1 MMVSQSSKGASMRT
15 ESRVVNGVAV
25 VAPHGQ
31 LMGGTSTDD
40 LDKQLSDLL
49 GHGAK
54 RVVVD
59 LGDTRWI
66 NSAGLGLLIH
76 QWKAFDQAGADLRL
90 ANLTKKALD
99 ILVISRLSSVFS
111 CYETT
116 DDAISSYA

>member
-1 MMVSQSSKGASMRT
+1 MRT
-15 ESRVVNGVAV
+15 EAWIENGVAV
-25 VAPHGQ
+25 LAPHGQ
-31 LMGGTSTDD
+31 LMGGADTDA
-40 LDKQLSDLL
+40 LDTRLSDLL

-54 RVVVD
+54 RVVLD

-76 QWKAFDQAGADLRL
+76 QWKAFDEAGSELRL

-99 ILVISRLSSVFS
+99 VLVISRLSSVFS

-116 DDAISSYA
+116 DDAITSGA